1 MPVSSRLGCFI
12 EIEVERNIS
21 GGEGRMKTSPSPSL
35 PPKSGQAALAPS

>member
-12 EIEVERNIS
+12 EIEVKRNIS
-21 GGEGRMKTSPSPSL
+21 GGEGRTSPSPSL